1 MTNTFQEKLGKGG
14 FSDVYNSSLRD
25 GRQVA
30 VKIIK
35 EDFINEVDR
44 IGKTSHMNIVSLLGF
59 CYENK
64 IKKGN
69 RVGNE
74 SNRIKLI

>member
-30 VKIIK
+30 VKIINYSK
-35 EDFINEVDR
+35 GDEKDFINEVELVR
-44 IGKTSHMNIVSLLGF
+44 PHM
-59 CYENK
+59 
-64 IKKGN
+64 
-69 RVGNE
+69 
-74 SNRIKLI
+74 